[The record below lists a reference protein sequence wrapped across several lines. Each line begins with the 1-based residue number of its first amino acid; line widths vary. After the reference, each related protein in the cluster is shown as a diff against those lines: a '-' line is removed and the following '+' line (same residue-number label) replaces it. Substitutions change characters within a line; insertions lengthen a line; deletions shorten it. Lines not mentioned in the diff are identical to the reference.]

1 MMKRMLL
8 SGLSFLVL
16 AGCTAGP
23 QAKYPVDGLSG
34 GYTVCAYY
42 YWDVV
47 EKDGSVTTYAVAQ
60 ANAMAEKLRQGGQQA
75 YVADLGTEAAVV
87 VGSYPSWDAA
97 KNAALGLAKVLQTTV
112 GLPQITV
119 VKPRVGSGTQQLSV
133 EPFAMDLKVLKERSR
148 RLRHLHP

>member
-1 MMKRMLL
+1 MKRTVLA
-8 SGLSFLVL
+8 GLSFLVL
-16 AGCTAGP
+16 VGCTGVP

-34 GYTVCAYY
+34 GYTACAYY
-42 YWDVV
+42 YWDAV
-47 EKDGSVTTYAVAQ
+47 EKDGSVTSYAVAQ
-60 ANAMAEKLRQGGQQA
+60 ANIMAEKLRQSVQQA

-97 KNAALGLAKVLQTTV
+97 RSAAVGLGKVLETTV
-112 GLPQITV
+112 GLPQVTV
-119 VKPRVGSGTQQLSV
+119 VRPRVGSGTQHLAV